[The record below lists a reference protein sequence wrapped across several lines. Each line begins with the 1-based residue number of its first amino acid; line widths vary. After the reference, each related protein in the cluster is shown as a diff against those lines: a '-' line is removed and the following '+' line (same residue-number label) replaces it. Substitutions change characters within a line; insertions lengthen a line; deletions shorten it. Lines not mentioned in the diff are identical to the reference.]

1 MSVHMRQVNSE
12 GTRVYMGTLTGGI
25 DLHASLE
32 NIMQTLQGAS
42 ATFELL
48 GGLTAA
54 EFTAYDFATQTRHT
68 PIAMTGAFEIVA
80 GHGTI
85 AWLDDAPH
93 VHTHLLLISRDD
105 TAPNGVRVI
114 GGHCAKATVYAV
126 EFTLTV
132 YDGERVIRQNDPSTG
147 LKLWHLPLC

>member
-1 MSVHMRQVNSE
+1 MRQVNPQ
-12 GTRVYMGTLTGGI
+12 GMRVYMGTLTDGV

-32 NIMQTLQGAS
+32 NIMHSLQGAS

-48 GGLTAA
+48 GGLTEA
-54 EFTAYDFATQTRHT
+54 EFTAYDFATQTRYT
-68 PIAMTGAFEIVA
+68 PLVVTGAFEIVA

-93 VHTHLLLISRDD
+93 VHTHLLLTSRDD
-105 TAPNGVRVI
+105 SALNGVRVI
-114 GGHCAKATVYAV
+114 GGHCARATVYAV

-132 YDGERVIRQNDPSTG
+132 YDGERVTRQADASTG
-147 LKLWHLPLC
+147 LKLWSLEARSL